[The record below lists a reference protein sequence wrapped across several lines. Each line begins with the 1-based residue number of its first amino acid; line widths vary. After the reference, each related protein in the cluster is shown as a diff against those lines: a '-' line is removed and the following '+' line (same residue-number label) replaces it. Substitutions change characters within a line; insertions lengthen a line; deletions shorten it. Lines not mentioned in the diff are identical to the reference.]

1 MSDVF
6 YALPFVAC
14 PVGMGLMMYFMMR
27 GGHNDSGEPAPT
39 ADEVAR
45 LRAEV
50 DQLKAFRQEADL

>member
-1 MSDVF
+1 MSDVL

-27 GGHNDSGEPAPT
+27 GGHNNSGESAPT
-39 ADEVAR
+39 ADELAR

-50 DQLKAFRQEADL
+50 DQLKAAPHEADR